1 MIVLDTNVI
10 SEILRPQPDGKVSD
24 WLAMQPLSALFTT
37 AITQAEVFYGVGL
50 LPEGRRR
57 NDLLAATRPIF
68 ENDLSGRVLAFD
80 ADAAVSY
87 ADIATNRRRLGHPIS
102 QFDAQIAAIVHSRGA
117 TLATR
122 NVRDFIDCGIAVIDP
137 WAT

>member
-10 SEILRPQPDGKVSD
+10 SEILRPQPDSKVSD

-37 AITQAEVFYGVGL
+37 AISQAEVFYGVTL

-57 NDLLAATRPIF
+57 NDLMAATRPIF

-87 ADIATNRRRLGHPIS
+87 ADIATNRRRLGRPIS

>member
-10 SEILRPQPDGKVSD
+10 SEVLRPQPDSKVSD

-37 AITQAEVFYGVGL
+37 AISQAEVFYAVTL

-57 NDLLAATRPIF
+57 NDLMAATRPIF

-87 ADIATNRRRLGHPIS
+87 ADIATNRRRLGRPIS

>member
-10 SEILRPQPDGKVSD
+10 SEILRPQPDSKVSD

-37 AITQAEVFYGVGL
+37 AISQAEVFYGVSL

-57 NDLLAATRPIF
+57 NDLMAATRPIF

-87 ADIATNRRRLGHPIS
+87 ADIATNRRRLGRPIS